1 MSAFDNSTPTLQLS
15 ALSNYMGGPAG
26 LVGVGFWPRALAR
39 LTDMAAHYGVTYA
52 TGMVFGFMLRIA
64 SDGHISRLVFLRL
77 RQFSLLNFLLV
88 LLGSILFHA
97 LCEGIHGSTPGK
109 LMLSMVVVRDDGA
122 PSGLKAAW
130 IRSLAYVIDSL
141 FFGMV
146 AYSAM
151 QDSPMEQRL
160 GDKWADTVVC
170 KRTELPPASLHGLD
184 RFVVALFFATI
195 VDSALCMLGLLVKIK
210 S

>member
-1 MSAFDNSTPTLQLS
+1 MSAFDNSTPTLHLS

-26 LVGVGFWPRALAR
+26 LLGVGFWPRALAR
-39 LTDMAAHYGVTYA
+39 LTDMAAHYGVTYT
-52 TGMVFGFMLRIA
+52 TGLIFGFMLRIA
-64 SDGHISRLVFLRL
+64 SDGHVSRLVILRL

-88 LLGSILFHA
+88 LLGSILFHT

-109 LMLSMVVVRDDGA
+109 LMLSMVVVQDNGA
-122 PSGLKAAW
+122 PCGLKAAGV
-130 IRSLAYVIDSL
+130 RSLAYVVDAL

-151 QDSPMEQRL
+151 QNSPMEQRL

-170 KRTELPPASLHGLD
+170 KRADVPPTSLHGLD
-184 RFVVALFFATI
+184 RFVVALFFAAI
-195 VDSALCMLGLLVKIK
+195 VDSALCMLGLLIRIM

>member
-1 MSAFDNSTPTLQLS
+1 MSAYDNPGPSLQLS

-52 TGMVFGFMLRIA
+52 TGLIFGFMLRIA
-64 SDGHISRLVFLRL
+64 SNGHLSRLVILRL

-109 LMLSMVVVRDDGA
+109 LMLAMVVVQEDGA
-122 PSGLKAAW
+122 PCAPKAAW

-141 FFGMV
+141 FFGIV

-151 QDSPMEQRL
+151 QDSPLEQRL
-160 GDKWADTVVC
+160 GDKWAGTVVC
-170 KRTELPPASLHGLD
+170 RRADVPPISLRGLD
-184 RFVVALFFATI
+184 RFVLALFFASI
-195 VDSALCMLGLLVKIK
+195 VDSALCMLGLLIK
-210 S
+210 VMS